1 MLSHQPVCVDD
12 IREIASLKFD
22 RNAHGYFFSGA
33 EDEQSLRD
41 NVAAFKRYRLRPR
54 FLRNVSHVST
64 RTSVLGEEI
73 SFPVCVAPTGLQCMA
88 HPDGERATA
97 RACTNL
103 KTCMVLSS
111 GSTTSIEDV
120 GTASGGGLRWF
131 QLYIL
136 KNRDL
141 TLELIKRA
149 ELSGYKALV
158 VTIDAPVVG
167 KRYADV
173 RNKFFLPPHLV
184 QVNYSYKG
192 VLTDPTAVHKGSDSP
207 QHSFT
212 CDLFD
217 STITWKDIDWVKSVS
232 SLPVVLKGILSS
244 EDALLAVNHGLN
256 GIIVSNH
263 GGRQLDGVPATI
275 EVLKEIVDAVSN
287 RCEVYL
293 DGGVRRG
300 TDVLKAL
307 ALGARAVFIGRPVIW
322 GLAYNGQEGVEKVLQ
337 ILKDEFKLAMM
348 LSGCTTV
355 PTITSKLLVKETVL
369 HSRL

>member
-54 FLRNVSHVST
+54 FLHNVSHVST
-64 RTSVLGEEI
+64 RTSILGEEI
-73 SFPVCVAPTGLQCMA
+73 SFPVCVAPTGLHCMA

-97 RACTNL
+97 RACANL

-141 TLELIKRA
+141 TFELIKRA
-149 ELSGYKALV
+149 ESSGYKALV

-263 GGRQLDGVPATI
+263 GGRQLDGVPATVSLI
-275 EVLKEIVDAVSN
+275 MYVHNFCMCVFLCNILVQETCASEILLGTGKTKYLDTYSPREVMCTSYCMYACVHMYLCMYVGTVSFGMH
-287 RCEVYL
+287 VYL
-293 DGGVRRG
+293 
-300 TDVLKAL
+300 AL
-307 ALGARAVFIGRPVIW
+307 FTLCIPFAIF
-322 GLAYNGQEGVEKVLQ
+322 
-337 ILKDEFKLAMM
+337 
-348 LSGCTTV
+348 SG
-355 PTITSKLLVKETVL
+355 
-369 HSRL
+369 